1 MTIEGKLPISLSEG
15 VIAEAEAITAED
27 GQESIIARTAH
38 FFKDVGKVAVSGQ
51 ATAALAEAF
60 RAARF

>member
-1 MTIEGKLPISLSEG
+1 MTIEDKTPISLDEG
-15 VIAEAEAITAED
+15 AIAEAEAITAE
-27 GQESIIARTAH
+27 GGHEPIIVRTAH
-38 FFKDVGKVAVSGQ
+38 FLKDVGKVAVSGQ